1 MLGPY
6 RWMAAFAAF
15 LALVQSFT
23 ELYLPTLTASIV
35 DRGVVPGDAAYILR
49 TGAAML
55 AVAVASLLAA
65 FVSAR
70 YASLVAVGFA
80 RDLRSR
86 LFAHITRFS
95 LHEFDKVGTATLIT
109 RTTND
114 VAQVQQM
121 VFMSLRLMIR
131 APLMAL
137 GGIVLAVAQDAK
149 LSLIL
154 VAAIPI
160 LAAAIAFITR
170 KGMPLFRSVQERI
183 DRLNLVTREAL
194 TGVRVVRAFNRTEYE
209 ERRFNEANAAL
220 METSMQVNRLMAAM
234 EPAMAITMNLTTV
247 AILWFSAVRVDL
259 GDLQVGSMMAFIQ
272 YAMHILFALMMISMI
287 LVMIPRASVSGAR
300 IADVLSMTPEI
311 KDPEVPVEPE
321 VDRGVVEFEN
331 VTFYYPGAEAPA
343 LSNVSFRANPG
354 EVTAIIGSIGSGKST
369 LIGLLLRFYDVTS
382 GSIRVDGVDVRHMSQ
397 QALRERIAYVP
408 QKAFLFSGTVRENLR
423 YGKPDAS
430 DAELRRAAESAQAAE
445 FVERLEGGY
454 DAFIA
459 QGGANL
465 SGGQKQRLTIA
476 RALVRR
482 PRIYVFD
489 DNFSALDFKTDAKVR
504 QALRR
509 ETADA
514 TVIIVAQRVAT
525 IMDADQIIVLDAG
538 KVVGIGTHQELLR
551 SCQVYREIVAS
562 QLAEE
567 VIA

>member
-1 MLGPY
+1 LLRPY
-6 RWMAAFAAF
+6 RWLAVFAAF

-35 DRGVVPGDAAYILR
+35 DRGVVFGDTAYILR
-49 TGAAML
+49 MGAVML
-55 AVAVASLLAA
+55 AVATASLLAA
-65 FVSAR
+65 FVGAR
-70 YASLVAVGFA
+70 CASLVAVGFA

-149 LSLIL
+149 LSLIF
-154 VAAIPI
+154 VAAIPL
-160 LAAAIAFITR
+160 LAAAIAVITR

-209 ERRFNEANAAL
+209 EHRFNEANEAL
-220 METSMQVNRLMAAM
+220 TETSVRVNRLMAAM
-234 EPAMAITMNLTTV
+234 DPVMATTMNLTIV
-247 AILWFSAVRVDL
+247 AILWLGAVRVDL
-259 GDLQVGSMMAFIQ
+259 GELQVGSMMAFIQ
-272 YAMHILFALMMISMI
+272 YAMHIMFSLMMISMI
-287 LVMIPRASVSGAR
+287 LVMIPRASVSAAR
-300 IADVLSMTPEI
+300 IADVLSIAPEI

-369 LIGLLLRFYDVTS
+369 LVGLLLRFYDVTS

-408 QKAFLFSGTVRENLR
+408 QKALLFSGTVRENLR
-423 YGKPDAS
+423 YGRPGAS
-430 DAELRRAAESAQAAE
+430 DAELRQAAESAQAAE

-482 PRIYVFD
+482 PRIYIFD

-525 IMDADQIIVLDAG
+525 IMDAHQIIVLDAG

-562 QLAEE
+562 QLSEE

>member
-1 MLGPY
+1 MLRPY
-6 RWMAAFAAF
+6 RWLAVFAAF

-35 DRGVVPGDAAYILR
+35 DRGVVFGDTAYILR
-49 TGAAML
+49 MGAVML
-55 AVAVASLLAA
+55 AVATASLLAA
-65 FVSAR
+65 FVGAR
-70 YASLVAVGFA
+70 CASLVAVGFA

-149 LSLIL
+149 LSLIF
-154 VAAIPI
+154 VAAIPL
-160 LAAAIAFITR
+160 LAAAIAVITR

-209 ERRFNEANAAL
+209 EHRFNEANEAL
-220 METSMQVNRLMAAM
+220 TETSVRVNRLMAAM
-234 EPAMAITMNLTTV
+234 DPVMATTMNLTIV
-247 AILWFSAVRVDL
+247 AILWLGAVRVDL
-259 GDLQVGSMMAFIQ
+259 GELQVGSMMAFIQ
-272 YAMHILFALMMISMI
+272 YAMHIMFSLMMISMI
-287 LVMIPRASVSGAR
+287 LVMIPRASVSAAR
-300 IADVLSMTPEI
+300 IADVLSIAPEI

-369 LIGLLLRFYDVTS
+369 LVGLLLRFYDVTS

-408 QKAFLFSGTVRENLR
+408 QKALLFSGTVRENLR
-423 YGKPDAS
+423 YGRPGAS
-430 DAELRRAAESAQAAE
+430 DAELRQAAESAQAAE

-482 PRIYVFD
+482 PRIYIFD

-525 IMDADQIIVLDAG
+525 IMDAHQIIVLDAG

-562 QLAEE
+562 QLSEE